1 MTGRP
6 RGGGQ
11 AADSVVAA
19 TGPALLGRMRAEWR
33 ATPFYA
39 WSLSGPKTAGLAAV
53 AKDPRPVDP
62 EVGRHILLGRV
73 TLAGGVLEIGVGGDP
88 WEVASPSRAFAA
100 ALHRFAWL
108 PNLLTQGEAGADE
121 ALRLVLDWLRLFGRV
136 TPFIWGAETAERRT
150 LNLACGLGALMERA
164 SEAEG
169 ARLVDTLAQH
179 GRHLLR
185 LDDGPLRR
193 AERACAAATVGA
205 MLAGKAGRRLGD
217 DGLSAL
223 VKALKTAV
231 LPDGGLKSRNPE
243 QGLELLFDLL
253 TLDDVLLQ
261 RGREAPPEVS
271 RNLDR
276 LTQATRFFTLGGGRL
291 AAFQGGGAVSRQ
303 RTGAALARDDG
314 EARVQPLLPH
324 AGYHRLSGRTLHVV
338 IDTAPPASGAWS
350 VQACAQPLALEIACG
365 PDTLIAGVGWSA
377 EAQGPDGLRLTAGGS
392 TASLGEAACGRTLK
406 GFAARGLGRR
416 LVDGPRQV
424 TAERR
429 ENEAGVWLE
438 SAHDG
443 WAARFGISHQRRLFL
458 NPDLDELRGE
468 DHFAPTDAAK
478 PPQRA
483 SAYTVRFHLP
493 PEVKVSL
500 ARDKRS
506 VLLRGPSN
514 QGWWFRNDA
523 PDVLIEPSVHFE
535 DHLPKRC
542 AQIVLKG
549 PIVRETGARVRWK
562 LAPIEVDAGAR
573 AASPGIAAS

>member
-1 MTGRP
+1 MNGRP

-11 AADSVVAA
+11 AGNILAA
-19 TGPALLGRMRAEWR
+19 AAGPALLRRMRAEWR

-39 WSLSGPKTAGLAAV
+39 WSLGVPKTQGLAAT
-53 AKDPRPVDP
+53 AREPRPVDP
-62 EVGRHILLGRV
+62 EAGRQILLGRMI
-73 TLAGGVLEIGVGGDP
+73 LAGGALEIGVGGDP

-121 ALRLVLDWLRLFGRV
+121 ALRLVLDWMRQFGRV
-136 TPFIWGAETAERRT
+136 TPFIWGSETAERRT
-150 LNLACGLGALMERA
+150 INLACAMSALMERA

-169 ARLVDTLAQH
+169 ARLVETLARH

-193 AERACAAATVGA
+193 AERACAAATTGI
-205 MLAGKAGRRLGD
+205 MLSGDAGRRLGS
-217 DGLSAL
+217 DGLLAL
-223 VKALKTAV
+223 VKALRTAV
-231 LPDGGLKSRNPE
+231 LPDGSLKSRNPE

-253 TLDDVLLQ
+253 ILDDILLQ

-271 RNLDR
+271 RSLDR
-276 LTQATRFFTLGGGRL
+276 LTQAIRFFTLGGGQL
-291 AAFQGGGAVSRQ
+291 TAFQGGGAVPRQ
-303 RTGAALARDDG
+303 RTDAALARDDG
-314 EARVQPLLPH
+314 EAHVPSVLPH
-324 AGYHRLSGRTLHVV
+324 AGYQRLSGRTLAAV
-338 IDTAPPASGAWS
+338 IDAAPPASGAWS
-350 VQACAQPLALEIACG
+350 LNACPQPLAIEIACG
-365 PDTLIAGVGWSA
+365 SDTLITNVGWSA
-377 EAQGPDGLRLTAGGS
+377 DAQGPDGLRLTAGGS
-392 TASLGEAACGRTLK
+392 TASLGEASCGRTLK
-406 GFAARGLGRR
+406 GFAAFGLGRR
-416 LVDGPRQV
+416 LIDGPRQV
-424 TAERR
+424 KVERR

-438 SAHDG
+438 LTHDG
-443 WAARFGISHQRRLFL
+443 WARFGISHQRRLFL
-458 NPDLDELRGE
+458 NPDIDELRGE
-468 DHFAPTDAAK
+468 DHFAPTDPAK
-478 PPQRA
+478 APHRT
-483 SAYTVRFHLP
+483 SSYTVRFHLA

-549 PIVRETGARVRWK
+549 PITRETGARVRWK
-562 LAPIEVDAGAR
+562 LAPVEVDSGVR
-573 AASPGIAAS
+573 ASSPGIAP